1 MHIASQIRAGL
12 SGEIVDMKDFII
24 FTDGDVDVPKPYD
37 TDVVMLPQYY
47 YFDPGTVYGD
57 EQVLTR
63 EVFFEQLSSRR
74 AYTAGVNPD
83 LVRNRFEQVLKGGN
97 DILCIAVSSGISGS
111 YNTICMAA
119 KELQALY
126 PESSIRVI
134 DSLSATLGAGFLC
147 ADAIELRKQGKSLE
161 EAVFEIERRVK
172 LLDIFFIVD
181 DFKYLIQ
188 GGRVSPAI
196 GKIGD
201 ILDIKPILT
210 IREGHI
216 ELYKKARGLNSA
228 LRNIQTIAESKKAAR
243 TGNIY
248 VGNEE
253 MFKKCKALIPGSYEA
268 SLNLIVSSH
277 VGPNTTGIAVE
288 WEA

>member
-1 MHIASQIRAGL
+1 MWDEPKPDQVIQEGIF
-12 SGEIVDMKDFII
+12 DMRDFKI
-24 FTDGDVDVPKPYD
+24 FTDGDVDVPAPYD
-37 TDVVMLPQYY
+37 KEVMMLPQYY
-47 YFDPGTVYGD
+47 YFEPNIVYGD

-63 EVFFEQLSSRR
+63 EAFFERLRTKR

-83 LVRNRFEQVLKGGN
+83 LTRRRFEEVLKTGR

-111 YNTICMAA
+111 YNTICATA
-119 KELQALY
+119 EECRELY
-126 PESSIRVI
+126 PEASIRVI

-147 ADAIELRKQGKSLE
+147 VDAIELKKQGKSLE
-161 EAVFEIERRVK
+161 ETAAEIEKRVK

-188 GGRVSPAI
+188 GGRVNPAV

-210 IREGHI
+210 IRAGHI
-216 ELYKKARGLNSA
+216 ELYKKARGLHAA
-228 LRNIQTIAESKKAAR
+228 LRNIHTIAESKKAAR
-243 TGNIY
+243 LGNIY
-248 VGNEE
+248 VGNRE
-253 MFKKCKALIPGSYEA
+253 MFEKCRSCIPGSYEA

-288 WEA
+288 WEP

>member
-1 MHIASQIRAGL
+1 
-12 SGEIVDMKDFII
+12 MKDFII

-57 EQVLTR
+57 ERVLTR
-63 EVFFEQLSSRR
+63 EAFFEQLRSRR

-83 LVRNRFEQVLKGGN
+83 LTRNRFEKVLKDDK

-111 YNTICMAA
+111 YNTICMVA
-119 KELQALY
+119 KELEILY
-126 PESSIRVI
+126 PESSIKVI

-147 ADAIELRKQGKSLE
+147 ADAIELKKQGKSLE
-161 EAVFEIERRVK
+161 ETASEIERQVK

-188 GGRVSPAI
+188 GGRVSPAV

-216 ELYKKARGLNSA
+216 ELYKKSRGLNSA

-243 TGNIY
+243 IGNIY
-248 VGNEE
+248 VGNKE
-253 MFKKCKALIPGSYEA
+253 MFEKCRSFIPGSYEA